1 MSTRSW
7 AFFDQLRSVVNRKQT
22 AVKYYCIFDHLS
34 SAMMMDDLGEHS
46 TLHSVPTSAV
56 HPVHQPSAISHSS
69 SSCIP
74 RNLLT
79 TLATSETISLFLS
92 PPAGEAR
99 RGEAKYIRVRIQK
112 TCWPRCRYRTMVLMM
127 GSLGEQQPERE
138 RERQQERERE
148 RKPDNNGNGEGN
160 ESRCGVASKKVKR
173 GL

>member
-56 HPVHQPSAISHSS
+56 HPVYISSLPAISHSS

-99 RGEAKYIRVRIQK
+99 RGEIHTSAYTKNVLAKVSISHNGFNDGIFG
-112 TCWPRCRYRTMVLMM
+112 RTAARTRTRTRTTTRA
-127 GSLGEQQPERE
+127 GTGTETGQQRE
-138 RERQQERERE
+138 RR
-148 RKPDNNGNGEGN
+148 GE
-160 ESRCGVASKKVKR
+160 
-173 GL
+173 